1 MNSKYRNLAI
11 LFGICAVVLIA
22 GHMLDIPSVADA
34 AVYSAMAGPVTDAH
48 RVTYRENVKL
58 ALQEKKDQFGDRFSY
73 IDNVNGKEMRVT
85 DIVGKIEARI
95 DAAEGGDTPDL
106 EGTHEPVWV
115 RPRRIDWGKLI
126 KKEDQIKALTDY
138 KSEYVQAGV
147 NGIIRAKNGL
157 LASALFGPRLIGN
170 EVPVS
175 TPWNGKTVAVDY
187 GSTGTPN
194 RMSVDKILK
203 ALENFQQ
210 DDVEV
215 DEEMISIAMN
225 PQQNRE
231 LYEDIT
237 FTSKDYRD
245 KSVMENKQVRE
256 ILGMPIFITKR
267 IADYDGSTATAAI
280 FCQSGMHWGPAMPI
294 DIKSAPNPAK
304 QFREHAYIEHWIAVT
319 RSEDALAQKILSKK

>member
-1 MNSKYRNLAI
+1 
-11 LFGICAVVLIA
+11 
-22 GHMLDIPSVADA
+22 
-34 AVYSAMAGPVTDAH
+34 MAGPVTDAH
-48 RVTYRENVKL
+48 RVTYRENVTL
-58 ALQEKKDQFGDRFSY
+58 AIQEKKDQFGDTFSY
-73 IDNVNGKEMRVT
+73 LDGVAGKEMRVT
-85 DIVGKIEARI
+85 DIIGKIEARI
-95 DAAEGGDTPDL
+95 DAPEGGDTPDL

-138 KSEYVQAGV
+138 KGEYTQAGV
-147 NGIIRAKNGL
+147 NGYYRAKNML

-175 TPWNGKTVAVDY
+175 TAWAGRTVAVDY

-194 RMSVDKILK
+194 RMSVAKLLK

-210 DDVEV
+210 DDMEVE
-215 DEEMISIAMN
+215 DEMISIVMD

-245 KSVMENKQVRE
+245 KAVIENKQVRD
-256 ILGMPIFITKR
+256 ILGMPIFISKR
-267 IADYDGSTATAAI
+267 VGLYDVSTLQAAI
-280 FCQSGMHWGPAMPI
+280 YAKSGMHWGPATPM
-294 DIKSAPNPAK
+294 DIKSAPNPSK
-304 QFREHAYIEHWIAVT
+304 QFREHVYLEHWLAAT
-319 RSEDALAQKILSKK
+319 RSEDAKVQKILSKK